1 MKRGMERV
9 AVQGAWL
16 VFVCVTLL
24 AIGMVAL
31 LVARPPVPAQ
41 VPEVKP
47 PTAKPA
53 TPTRDPLL
61 EQLASAQMTKK
72 VEAPKADT
80 AKRTVMPL
88 NSMIRLKGT
97 MDFGDPKSNEA
108 IIENIR
114 TNETKSY
121 RVGQMVEGPNAKV
134 LKIDQ
139 AVTFTYEGQEV
150 RLEVPRDPETGAGP
164 LTGPGRTVETA
175 KQE

>member
-16 VFVCVTLL
+16 AFVGVTLG
-24 AIGMVAL
+24 AIAVVAM
-31 LVARPPVPAQ
+31 LVARPPVPASI
-41 VPEVKP
+41 PEIKP
-47 PTAKPA
+47 PAPKPA
-53 TPTRDPLL
+53 TTVRDPLL
-61 EQLASAQMTKK
+61 EQLASLQMTRK
-72 VEAPKADT
+72 VEV
-80 AKRTVMPL
+80 AKDEPARRTVMPL
-88 NSMIRLKGT
+88 NSMIRLRGV

-108 IIENIR
+108 IIENLR

-175 KQE
+175 KQ

>member
-9 AVQGAWL
+9 AVQGAWMA
-16 VFVCVTLL
+16 FVCVTLA

-41 VPEVKP
+41 LPEVKP
-47 PTAKPA
+47 PMAKPA
-53 TPTRDPLL
+53 TPARDPLL
-61 EQLASAQMTKK
+61 EQLASAQMTRK
-72 VEAPKADT
+72 VEAVKET

-108 IIENIR
+108 IIENLR

-121 RVGQMVEGPNAKV
+121 RVGQVVEGPNAKV

-175 KQE
+175 KQK